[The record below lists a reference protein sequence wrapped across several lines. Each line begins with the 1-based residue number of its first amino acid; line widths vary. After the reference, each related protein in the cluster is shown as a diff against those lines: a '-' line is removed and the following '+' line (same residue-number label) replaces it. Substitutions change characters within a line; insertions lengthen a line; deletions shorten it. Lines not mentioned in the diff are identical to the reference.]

1 MSLSE
6 QPGGLMSRFNAL
18 AEPSRFRILALL
30 TAMELAVGELA
41 QVLGQSQPRVSHHVR
56 VLDEAGLVERRKEGS
71 FVYLALAES
80 AEAEALFALAAR
92 WLDGDS
98 AAQLR
103 ADASRL
109 DAIREARA
117 EAARRYF
124 EAHAATW
131 EEIRALHVEESR
143 IEAAIEHALSGEPL
157 GTLLDIGT
165 GTGRMLELFA
175 DRAKAAIGVDRSS
188 DMLRLA
194 RVKLDDA
201 GVNSASLRQGDM
213 YALPLGEESVETI
226 ILHQVLHYAQSPG
239 MAIAEASRVLRPN
252 GRLLVI
258 DFAAHERE
266 ELRNRDAHLRLGFAD
281 EAMRGW
287 FRSAGITLDL
297 VERLEGGEL
306 TVILWRGR
314 KGGDGSARR
323 VAA

>member
-1 MSLSE
+1 
-6 QPGGLMSRFNAL
+6 MSRFQAL

-30 TAMELAVGELA
+30 TVMELAVGELA

-71 FVYLALAES
+71 FVYLALS
-80 AEAEALFALAAR
+80 DGAEAQALFDLAAR
-92 WLDGDS
+92 WLDDDS
-98 AAQLR
+98 AQQLR
-103 ADASRL
+103 IDANRL
-109 DAIREARA
+109 DAIRDARA

-124 EAHAATW
+124 EQHARTW
-131 EEIRALHVEESR
+131 ADIRSLHVEES
-143 IEAAIEHALSGEPL
+143 AIERGIEQALAGEEL

-175 DRAKAAIGVDRSS
+175 DRADAAIGVDRSS

-201 GVNSASLRQGDM
+201 GVTGASLRQGDM
-213 YALPLGEESVETI
+213 YALPMGEESVETI

-239 MAIAEASRVLRPN
+239 MAIAEAARVLKPD

-258 DFAAHERE
+258 DFAAHDRA
-266 ELRNRDAHLRLGFAD
+266 ELRERDAHLRLGFAD
-281 EAMRGW
+281 DAMRGW
-287 FRSAGITLDL
+287 FRAAGLELDL
-297 VERLEGGEL
+297 IDRLEGGEL

-314 KGGDGSARR
+314 KGAVDPERQ